1 MALLSVESVVCLSGR
16 LVDRCGRTGGGGER
30 RRKGGGVENAL
41 LWYCNHGEP
50 PSHPRYGGMHS
61 TRCQFHSFSTALTCS
76 STHPDTGLCAR
87 LDLGFCLLLLGVFS
101 SLGSARLQT
110 HICSDEPHPGLTA
123 CDDGHKGYFVRRG
136 GTRSGVQEC

>member
-1 MALLSVESVVCLSGR
+1 MVALVGEAN
-16 LVDRCGRTGGGGER
+16 GGG
-30 RRKGGGVENAL
+30 KGGVLKMLYCGTVTTVSHHLIHGTEVCTRHAANSIVSPL
-41 LWYCNHGEP
+41 LP
-50 PSHPRYGGMHS
+50 
-61 TRCQFHSFSTALTCS
+61 LTCS